1 MENNKTFEG
10 WYGSITELIN
20 ENAEAVPTQTAPVN
34 QANPT
39 TTTSQT
45 STVPAEISSD
55 KKEIIKDVDT
65 IMSQLAKLSVQVKEE
80 LGLKDTVIEEDLIV
94 ESDIVSGI
102 LDADPLFALVGAG
115 LIGILGL
122 VGIVGGAGLAA
133 KRNIKIGKSVS
144 ADFEKLK
151 KAKME
156 VLQVEVMIH
165 HLQQKR
171 RDVEAGAS
179 GNPDAIEKSKKVLD
193 AQIENATAKKD
204 QMAEMVKN
212 IEETLDAKYS
222 DEKLKGAF
230 SDRVRKAIAA
240 KKDEIFQ
247 QVNMYKLK
255 AFGDEMDPEVKK
267 DLVERLKKS
276 KMESDQRMA
285 QAKEEIQKHQE
296 EIEKVKKENP
306 EMADKIDA
314 ALSPEKQREI
324 IDIQNKEIEKLQAK
338 KYTETDQ
345 VKALELGLQIAK
357 LELKREQI
365 KDPMAD
371 TSSINQKIV
380 DIEAKIKDAG
390 GKVKNPTPE
399 QTVSTTTRSE
409 SPDKKDEKPK
419 KKEETKKDPVSELEA
434 DIKSYNKNIADETA
448 SMEKAK
454 AELKNET
461 DPAKIAKL
469 KDSIQQSKEDIA
481 ELKTNVKDLKAEF
494 KKKSSAK
501 ESLVFSANELGLN
514 ELAIEIST
522 KENWQL
528 ENNSALYS
536 KYKGVIDKAHAT
548 NKINES
554 SAISIADKFR
564 MLLG

>member
-1 MENNKTFEG
+1 MENNMTFES
-10 WYGSITELIN
+10 WYKSITESVK
-20 ENAEAVPTQTAPVN
+20 ENAEMAQTAPAP
-34 QANPT
+34 ANPT
-39 TTTSQT
+39 ASVQ
-45 STVPAEISSD
+45 SSSPKAEISAEKND
-55 KKEIIKDVDT
+55 IIKDVDS

-80 LGLKDTVIEEDLIV
+80 LGIEENEMIEEDLVV
-94 ESDIVSGI
+94 EADVVSD
-102 LDADPLFALVGAG
+102 LLNADPLFALVGAG
-115 LIGILGL
+115 VLGVLTILGF
-122 VGIVGGAGLAA
+122 GATAGLDA

-165 HLQQKR
+165 HLQQKK

-204 QMAEMVKN
+204 QMSEMAKN
-212 IEETLDAKYS
+212 IEETLDAKYA
-222 DEKLKGAF
+222 DNKLEGAF
-230 SDRVRKAIAA
+230 SGRVRKAIAA

-314 ALSPEKQREI
+314 VLSPEKQREI

-365 KDPMAD
+365 KDPMSD
-371 TSSINQKIV
+371 TSTINQKIV
-380 DIEAKIKDAG
+380 DIEAKIKEAG

-399 QTVSTTTRSE
+399 QPVSTTTRSE
-409 SPDKKDEKPK
+409 VPDKKEEEP
-419 KKEETKKDPVSELEA
+419 KKEEPKKDPASELEA

-454 AELKNET
+454 AELKSET

-469 KDSIQQSKEDIA
+469 KDSVQQSKEDIT
-481 ELKTNVKDLKAEF
+481 ELKTKVKELKAEF
-494 KKKSSAK
+494 SRKSSAK
-501 ESLVFSANELGLN
+501 ESLMFSANELGLN
-514 ELAIEIST
+514 ELVAEIST

-528 ENNSALYS
+528 ENNSALYA
-536 KYKGVIDKAHAT
+536 KYKMEIDRQSSS

-554 SAISIADKFR
+554 NAISIADKFR
-564 MLLG
+564 TLLG